1 MKKED
6 LQKFY
11 LTYRLYIFPVVVT
24 FSCLVLIILVIY
36 PETVKLIINQK
47 TQEEVLNKHKFLE
60 VKAQTLA
67 NFDSEDLN
75 KKLNYV
81 LSSYPGEKD
90 FISAMSLLQNIA
102 TQLGFSV
109 VSIHLGTGA
118 AKADKGQSFSLRLE
132 VLGPTNFL
140 PTLLNRIE
148 NATRIMKISSV
159 DTNSGKESQ
168 SGTTTINIDTL
179 YAAVPSSGGTVDSPL
194 PELSQK
200 DEEILVKLARVG
212 TPQSTQATSQLGP
225 RGKANPFE

>member
-81 LSSYPGEKD
+81 QKNNYNNRCCDLMIEIVQSISHDKRKIHRQYYICNRSIEK
-90 FISAMSLLQNIA
+90 N
-102 TQLGFSV
+102 
-109 VSIHLGTGA
+109 
-118 AKADKGQSFSLRLE
+118 
-132 VLGPTNFL
+132 
-140 PTLLNRIE
+140 
-148 NATRIMKISSV
+148 
-159 DTNSGKESQ
+159 
-168 SGTTTINIDTL
+168 
-179 YAAVPSSGGTVDSPL
+179 
-194 PELSQK
+194 
-200 DEEILVKLARVG
+200 
-212 TPQSTQATSQLGP
+212 
-225 RGKANPFE
+225 